1 MKKSIAYLL
10 VVLCLLMMVSC
21 TAAPVENEAA
31 ESGQPEASQIPLES
45 GQPADSAV
53 PSESEEPSDTSE
65 PSDQSVGFEAL
76 YQKMLDAEILPEMM
90 EFPESMVLDFY
101 GIDPA
106 DYTEAVFYQSFDSM
120 LADEVVLVNAM
131 DDAAADRVEEMLNVR
146 LEAKAEEAKGYSPEQ
161 FAIIE
166 KCSVIRD
173 GMNVIMIVSPKKD
186 VLVEIFM
193 KGIA

>member
-53 PSESEEPSDTSE
+53 PSESEE

-120 LADEVVLVNAM
+120 LADEVVLVNAV